1 MNRTGN
7 ASREFPMSDKPDP
20 LKIVESDDALFD
32 LKPDTDPKPI
42 TPIVPVG
49 SAPESNHSDAW
60 EDIGNRGP
68 FVVPDD
74 EGQVFAVDRQSP
86 NPKTTRE
93 ISKIGIRRKFGLTGK
108 VDRTPEQEANAQL
121 AAENGR
127 DEKEKRRIK
136 QGMSPNEARARRI
149 VEDLRRGG
157 RS

>member
-42 TPIVPVG
+42 TPIVPIDNI
-49 SAPESNHSDAW
+49 SEPYHSDVW

-74 EGQVFAVDRQSP
+74 EGQDFAVDRQSP
-86 NPKTTRE
+86 NPKTDSE
-93 ISKIGIRRKFGLTGK
+93 IHKIGIRRKFGLTGK
-108 VDRTPEQEANAQL
+108 VDRTPEQEANVQL
-121 AAENGR
+121 AAETGR
-127 DEKEKRRIK
+127 DEKEKRRIE
-136 QGMSPNEARARRI
+136 QGMSPSEARARRI